1 MRRLVIIIVL
11 NMLLMVANAQI
22 NIWEGASVH
31 KYVELTPYISKSQN
45 NTSNVTIVVCPGGS
59 YFWHDIETEGHD
71 VGRWLQK
78 NGINAF
84 VLNYRTA
91 YVSAFISHYRLL
103 FRGNRYP
110 DPQDDLCQAIHYIK
124 AHAKEYSLDSTKIG
138 VMGFSAGGHLAMSA
152 AELFN
157 KQYRPAFVVAIY
169 PVVTMME
176 SCVHKRSRRGLLGDS
191 RTRNKVLR
199 EKLSLE
205 RHVTSDCPP
214 VFLVNCKDD
223 PIVDYRNSELL
234 DSALTAKNIDHQY
247 IQFNT
252 GGHGFGVSEQKGSA
266 ECRQWKSMFLE
277 WIENIKEII

>member
-1 MRRLVIIIVL
+1 
-11 NMLLMVANAQI
+11 
-22 NIWEGASVH
+22 
-31 KYVELTPYISKSQN
+31 
-45 NTSNVTIVVCPGGS
+45 
-59 YFWHDIETEGHD
+59 
-71 VGRWLQK
+71 
-78 NGINAF
+78 
-84 VLNYRTA
+84 
-91 YVSAFISHYRLL
+91 
-103 FRGNRYP
+103 
-110 DPQDDLCQAIHYIK
+110 
-124 AHAKEYSLDSTKIG
+124 
-138 VMGFSAGGHLAMSA
+138 MGFSAGGHLAMSA
-152 AELFN
+152 AELFSERY
-157 KQYRPAFVVAIY
+157 QPAFVVAIY